1 MSCTSGSTFE
11 ASESFLTEFG
21 LGVFMIKSFGVLAC
35 LLLMT
40 TSLCGTAP
48 AAQGDDEA
56 AIRDVQKEQADT
68 WNRHDA
74 AGYARL
80 FTEDG
85 DVVNVLG
92 WWWRGRAQIQSKL
105 EGAFAFVFHESR
117 LSITDTSVRFLTPTI
132 AVAHVRW
139 TMEGARTPPSGPEPR
154 EGIQIQILQKTAGH
168 WLIQS
173 FQNTNAV
180 PERPFPSG
188 PPAAP
193 NH

>member
-1 MSCTSGSTFE
+1 MRQTRRFTTIFTRRYIMNKFLCALVFLFMSMGLCATAAVAGH
-11 ASESFLTEFG
+11 SE
-21 LGVFMIKSFGVLAC
+21 
-35 LLLMT
+35 
-40 TSLCGTAP
+40 
-48 AAQGDDEA
+48 DEA
-56 AIRDVQKEQADT
+56 AIRDIQKEQADA

-74 AGYARL
+74 AGYAHL

-92 WWWRGRAQIQSKL
+92 WWWRGRAQIESKL
-105 EGAFAFVFHESR
+105 SSAFAFVFHDSR
-117 LSITDTSVRFLTPTI
+117 LTITETSVRFLTPTI
-132 AVAHVRW
+132 AVAHARW
-139 TMEGARTPPSGPEPR
+139 TMEGARSPPGGPEPR

-173 FQNTNAV
+173 FQNTNTI

-188 PPAAP
+188 PPAAAP

>member
-1 MSCTSGSTFE
+1 MNKY
-11 ASESFLTEFG
+11 FG
-21 LGVFMIKSFGVLAC
+21 TLAC

-40 TSLCGTAP
+40 ASLCGTAP

-56 AIRDVQKEQADT
+56 AIRDVQREQADA

-74 AGYARL
+74 TAYARL

-92 WWWRGRAQIQSKL
+92 WWWRGRTQIESKL
-105 EGAFAFVFHESR
+105 RSAFVFVFHESR
-117 LSITDTSVRFLTPTI
+117 LTITETSVRFLTPTI

-139 TMEGARTPPSGPEPR
+139 TMEGAKTPPGGPEPR

-173 FQNTNAV
+173 FQNTNAI

-188 PPAAP
+188 PPASAP